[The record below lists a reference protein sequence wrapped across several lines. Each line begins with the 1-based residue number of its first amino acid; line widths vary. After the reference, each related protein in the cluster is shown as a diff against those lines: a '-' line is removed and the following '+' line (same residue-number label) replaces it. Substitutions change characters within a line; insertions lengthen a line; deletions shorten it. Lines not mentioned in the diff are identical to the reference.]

1 MFTNEA
7 REYAKNLHQAT
18 IVLVDGTQMMQLMI
32 KYNLGVSIVNTYDIK
47 RIDSDFFSEDI

>member
-7 REYAKNLHQAT
+7 KEYAKNLHQAT